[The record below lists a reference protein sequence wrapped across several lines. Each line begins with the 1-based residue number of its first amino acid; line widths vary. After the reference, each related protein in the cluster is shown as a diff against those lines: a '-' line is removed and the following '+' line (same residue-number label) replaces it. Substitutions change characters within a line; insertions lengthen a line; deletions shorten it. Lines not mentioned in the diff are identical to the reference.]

1 MKTDLEF
8 ERLYYAAQDAFTKRR
23 LEESE
28 RLYLKLLERS
38 PRGFADVFNNLGLI
52 YSEKGLLERATQYFK
67 KALAINPK
75 YTEASLNLAVTY
87 NELQNFEEAEKVFRQ
102 AAKVIDSEPTSIDP
116 FIQGKLANE
125 HAKLGD
131 SYYKLGLYDQ
141 ALVQYRMAQE
151 LRPNFADI
159 LTKIGVTL
167 TDKGDLDPAIEIFG
181 KAKETNPKFEKAYI
195 YLGIAYYKKGQRD
208 LAIVEWKAAQK
219 INPSDRAIEAY
230 LTLSGKS

>member
-1 MKTDLEF
+1 MKTDREF
-8 ERLYYAAQDAFTKRR
+8 ERLYYAAQDAFTKRS

-28 RLYLKLLERS
+28 KLYLKLLERS

-52 YSEKGLLERATQYFK
+52 YSEKGMLERATGYFK
-67 KALAINPK
+67 KALALNPK

-87 NELQNFEEAEKVFRQ
+87 NELHDFEAAEKVFNQ
-102 AAKVIDSEPTSIDP
+102 AAKVVAAEPASLDP

-159 LTKIGVTL
+159 LTKIGLTL
-167 TDKGDLDPAIEIFG
+167 TDKGELDSAIDILV
-181 KAKETNPKFEKAYI
+181 KAKKTSPTFEQAYV

-208 LAIVEWKAAQK
+208 LAIAEWKAAQK
-219 INPSDRAIEAY
+219 INPSDRALEVY
-230 LTLSGKS
+230 LTLSTKS